1 MARTTLLCASTPL
14 GAMTLAAACDE
25 GRLGPGRRIL
35 LVSNDAA
42 IPEITPAPD
51 ESPGFA
57 RIRDRFDEVVSWNAV
72 IAPLHPSEW
81 KARSVEAPMLG
92 RLLAARL
99 GDPDELVVES
109 IAVPPA
115 RTLAGLLRDVP
126 ITVYSDGLMSYGPT
140 RFPLP
145 GEIAGRITRLLH
157 LDLVPG
163 LVPLLLSEHG
173 VPPEIVSDSAF
184 HGVVER
190 AAGDRSGGPGDGPRR
205 EAVIVGQHLS
215 ALGILS
221 AAEEAELHAAMLRG
235 LAARGHR
242 AVVFQPHPAAG
253 RRHARELR
261 PVAEELG
268 VELLVAD
275 GSAPAEVCFAVH
287 RPRLVV
293 GCFST
298 ALVTARRL
306 FGIPAATVG
315 ADLVLERLS
324 PYENADRIPAT
335 VVDASLPRLR
345 PDGSLEEPPP
355 VDLGA
360 LVGAVGYCMRAA
372 AYPGLREA
380 AAAYVEANGPAR
392 YFTRRRL
399 SSLGLLPAPTPP
411 AETPPDALG
420 EDQGEAR
427 GEGPVEGR
435 TSRLRRLFSR

>member
-205 EAVIVGQHLS
+205 EAVIVGQRLS

-275 GSAPAEVCFAVH
+275 GAAPAEVCFAVH

-380 AAAYVEANGPAR
+380 AAAYVEANGAAR

-411 AETPPDALG
+411 AETPPDTPG

>member
-14 GAMTLAAACDE
+14 GAMALAAACDE

-35 LVSNDAA
+35 LVSNNAA

-51 ESPGFA
+51 KSPEFA

-145 GEIAGRITRLLH
+145 GEIGGRITRLLH

-163 LVPLLLSEHG
+163 LAPLLLSEYG

-190 AAGDRSGGPGDGPRR
+190 AAGDRSGEPGDGPPW
-205 EAVIVGQHLS
+205 EAVILGQYLS

-242 AVVFQPHPAAG
+242 AVVFKPHPAAG

-324 PYENADRIPAT
+324 PYENANRIPAT
-335 VVDASLPRLR
+335 IVDASLPRLC
-345 PDGSLEEPPP
+345 PDGSLAEPPP

-372 AYPGLREA
+372 AYPGLREV

-399 SSLGLLPAPTPP
+399 SSLGLLPAPMPP
-411 AETPPDALG
+411 AETPPDA
-420 EDQGEAR
+420 R
-427 GEGPVEGR
+427 GEGQGAGR